1 MYADLSK
8 IEHNYRI
15 TEFPLN
21 VAIEV
26 TNNCN
31 LNCTMCQNDQLT
43 RKRGYMSMTLYKRI
57 IDEVAKENKGTRIWL
72 DFYGEPLLAG
82 WKLYYMI
89 DYAKKKGLTNVCIN
103 TNGTLMNKE
112 YADMLLDA
120 GVDFISLDCD
130 GYSKKVYESIRV
142 NGNRDIFYANV
153 EYLLEE
159 KKRRNSDVVIDV
171 KVIEMDENRDEI
183 PQIVKHW
190 SARGAWTAVRRCADW
205 VFEKNP
211 VGEPVQNDNRIACG
225 HLIGTLVVTWNG
237 EVAQCAWDANAS
249 NIIGDVNKETIKTI
263 WGRHN
268 RELCSVHM
276 NHEWDKLNHLCK
288 NCADWKYVG
297 EERYDEQGNKIEK
310 NYDSQKKML

>member
-8 IEHNYRI
+8 IEQNYHI

-159 KKRRNSDVVIDV
+159 KKRRNSSVVIDV

-190 SARGAWTAVRRCADW
+190 NARGAWTAVRRCGDW
-205 VFEKNP
+205 VFENNS
-211 VGEPVQNDNRIACG
+211 VGDSVQNDNRIACG
-225 HLIGTLVVTWNG
+225 HLIGTLVVTWSG
-237 EVAQCAWDANAS
+237 EVPQCAWDADAS

-263 WGRHN
+263 WERHN
-268 RELCSVHM
+268 KELCSVHM

-288 NCADWKYVG
+288 NCDDWKYVG

-310 NYDSQKKML
+310 NYDSEKKML